1 MIELP
6 AQGAAERLDARR
18 LPMGEIGEGAVFDF
32 TVLAVG
38 LAKENGGRGVAVGDG
53 GDVHVDLIQLQISLV
68 KEIINNYMSTNPTKK
83 EIQLQHQSRLTQNLG
98 EEDPSERSEE
108 SAFSSFR
115 PISNFSPRTNTRLLP
130 HALFPRL
137 S

>member
-98 EEDPSERSEE
+98 EEDPSEKPDLDRTATE
-108 SAFSSFR
+108 SRVLGFFFFQPARRHS
-115 PISNFSPRTNTRLLP
+115 TG
-130 HALFPRL
+130 
-137 S
+137 

>member
-98 EEDPSERSEE
+98 EEDPSDDGKRGYKAQDGECQTARQ
-108 SAFSSFR
+108 FLNKR
-115 PISNFSPRTNTRLLP
+115 NTWPDR
-130 HALFPRL
+130 ANAEF
-137 S
+137 

>member
-83 EIQLQHQSRLTQNLG
+83 EIQIQPPSRLTQNLG
-98 EEDPSERSEE
+98 EEEPFEINKMERGCV
-108 SAFSSFR
+108 
-115 PISNFSPRTNTRLLP
+115 TC
-130 HALFPRL
+130 
-137 S
+137 

>member
-98 EEDPSERSEE
+98 EEDPSERVSDSHNHPEGV
-108 SAFSSFR
+108 A
-115 PISNFSPRTNTRLLP
+115 
-130 HALFPRL
+130 AA
-137 S
+137 